1 MRRRNPSL
9 WSILNTLKE
18 SESFTKEQLISF
30 QREKLIRLVQHA
42 FDTVPFYRRILK
54 QKNWKNGVESD
65 HFEFTDLPVIT
76 KDDLIRLN
84 VEFHSETKFSKRFLC
99 ETSGTS
105 GKVLTFFRNEEWDSF
120 NRASIFRG
128 YSWFGV
134 QPWDFNIYFWGYGK
148 RFWSR
153 IKLRLL
159 DRLVNRYRIFEF
171 DEKAMIKVK
180 EKISKAVFIE
190 GYSSMIYELG
200 KSLAGEKL
208 DTSNLRMIKG
218 TSEKVFPHYQ
228 DVVESTFG
236 MRIINEYGAAESGI
250 IAFECPNGNMHI
262 NMEGVFIE
270 VEADGELLVTNLE
283 SYSFPIIRYKLGD
296 SVRLSD
302 PEKRCE
308 CGREH
313 PVIEEVNGRVGK
325 VIYGKENRYPS
336 LKLYYIFKG
345 LYFEHDIKINYQG
358 YQEEKGVMELRL
370 DRNLTSKEAQLLAE
384 KITEVFKEDLE
395 IIQVFGKDFRQEQ
408 GKLRDFISNFNN

>member
-1 MRRRNPSL
+1 MLHS
-9 WSILNTLKE
+9 LKE
-18 SESFTKEQLISF
+18 SESFSREQLISL
-30 QREKLIRLVQHA
+30 QREKLIRLIQHA
-42 FDTVPFYRRILK
+42 FDTVPFYRKILD
-54 QKNWKNGVESD
+54 QKNWKKGVESD
-65 HFEFTDLPVIT
+65 HFDITDLPVIT

-84 VEFHSETKFSKRFLC
+84 NEFHSETKFSKRFLC

-105 GKVLTFFRNEEWDSF
+105 GKVLTFYRNEEWDSF
-120 NRASIFRG
+120 NRAAIFRG
-128 YSWFGV
+128 YSWYGV

-153 IKLRLL
+153 LKLRLL

-171 DEKAMIKVK
+171 DEKAMRQVK
-180 EKISKAVFIE
+180 DKISKAVFIE

-228 DVVESTFG
+228 DIVEGTFG

-250 IAFECPNGNMHI
+250 IAFECPQGCMHI

-270 VEADGELLVTNLE
+270 VQEDGEILVTNLE

-302 PEKRCE
+302 PEKRCN
-308 CGREH
+308 CGMAH

-325 VIYGKENRYPS
+325 VIYGRLRKYPS

-345 LYFEHDIKINYQG
+345 LYFEHDLKINYQG
-358 YQEEKGVMELRL
+358 YQDVIGVMELRL
-370 DRNLTSKEAQLLAE
+370 DRYLSSKEDQLLTH
-384 KITEVFKEDLE
+384 KIHEVFSDDLKVE
-395 IIQVFGKDFRQEQ
+395 LVFDQEFREEK
-408 GKLRDFISNFNN
+408 GKLRDFISKL